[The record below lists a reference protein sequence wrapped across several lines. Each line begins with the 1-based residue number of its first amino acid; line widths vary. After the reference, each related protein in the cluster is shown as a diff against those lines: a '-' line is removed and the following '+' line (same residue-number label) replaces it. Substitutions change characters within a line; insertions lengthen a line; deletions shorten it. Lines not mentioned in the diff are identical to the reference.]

1 MDRKKIYFM
10 KNLSSVK
17 TIIIGLMIAFANYT
31 FANTIPT
38 QDIPKV
44 VVDSFSVKY
53 PYVLV
58 KSWEIKDQTY
68 TAKFLVEG
76 RKYWVAYD
84 QKGNW
89 LTTISKINWT
99 WKLPKQV
106 LNGLKHSQYASFKVN
121 GIKDVQTP
129 SKHFYQVLVDDSTA
143 QPDADHA
150 AVFTQNYVLEFDTG
164 GVLFS
169 KKSISSPLLF

>member
-1 MDRKKIYFM
+1 MM
-10 KNLSSVK
+10 
-17 TIIIGLMIAFANYT
+17 AFANFT
-31 FANTIPT
+31 FAKAITT
-38 QDIPKV
+38 QEIPKAV
-44 VVDSFSVKY
+44 IDSFSAKY
-53 PYVLV
+53 PHVSV
-58 KSWEIKDQTY
+58 KSWEIKDQNY
-68 TAKFLVEG
+68 TAKFLLDG
-76 RKYWVAYD
+76 RKFWAAYD
-84 QKGNW
+84 KKGNW
-89 LTTISKINWT
+89 LNTMSKINWT

-150 AVFTQNYVLEFDTG
+150 AVFTQNYVLAFDSN